1 MHRARGRLA
10 ATVGIAAV
18 IGFAGAAWAC
28 TPSAEIASLSTRTAL
43 PGETVSVTV
52 RSFHD
57 GPVAI
62 RWDSATGATL
72 AVVQGPDGTG
82 SVRVPQAAPG
92 LYYLVATQAAAPSP
106 AVAIEIEPA
115 PAGGSQAPAQ
125 PAPQADV
132 PAPSTDS
139 APHASG
145 PADEQPVADVGPA
158 TPAAPTPAPD
168 RAEAGRTAASSAGPV
183 ARAGGAGASGEAAP
197 VAPVGPAAAAE
208 ADAVAPGP
216 SARTAWDDP
225 ASGFAAGRD
234 TRRAAGL
241 SSPAGQDGG
250 TSPLAVAL
258 LTAGVLTLAGGAVV
272 GRRRVQAAAGSRHP
286 AGDGA

>member
-18 IGFAGAAWAC
+18 VGFAGAAWAC

-72 AVVQGPDGTG
+72 GVVQGPDGTG

-115 PAGGSQAPAQ
+115 PTGGSQAPAQ
-125 PAPQADV
+125 PDV
-132 PAPSTDS
+132 PAPSSDS
-139 APHASG
+139 SPHAFG
-145 PADEQPVADVGPA
+145 PAVEQPVADVEPA
-158 TPAAPTPAPD
+158 TPAAPTPAP
-168 RAEAGRTAASSAGPV
+168 RTEAGRTAAPSAGPV
-183 ARAGGAGASGEAAP
+183 ARAGGGGASGEAAP
-197 VAPVGPAAAAE
+197 VAPVGPAATAE

-216 SARTAWDDP
+216 SVRTAWDDP
-225 ASGFAAGRD
+225 ASGFAAGPD
-234 TRRAAGL
+234 ARRAAGL

-258 LTAGVLTLAGGAVV
+258 LTAGVLTLAGGALV
-272 GRRRVQAAAGSRHP
+272 GRRRVVAAAGSRRS